1 MEPWVPRRALRPG
14 TVLLVATQRIRLR
27 VCVCVCQ
34 TVCAC
39 VCMRLRIPPSRPRA
53 YDVAMGEGAAQDNP
67 GRGQLLC
74 PVPDLRAVT
83 CFVKTGK
90 AGLAPEGQSSNSLF
104 DIR

>member
-1 MEPWVPRRALRPG
+1 
-14 TVLLVATQRIRLR
+14 
-27 VCVCVCQ
+27 
-34 TVCAC
+34 
-39 VCMRLRIPPSRPRA
+39 MRLRIPPSRPRA

-90 AGLAPEGQSSNSLF
+90 AGLAPEGQFSIL
-104 DIR
+104 